1 MNEDMSNLINK
12 FSSMLKNNEVP
23 PELSNIMKNISN
35 NNSDTSSNNNNKNSK
50 DVRKDISSENK
61 DYINNSNS
69 TNSYN
74 NMHNENSNN
83 IKNNNDDGDNSGNF
97 YDKHSRN
104 RGDNSNSGNFDFSN
118 IDINAIKKML
128 EQSNN
133 SSSSKNSNDDTN
145 SSFNFDINTMM
156 KMKSII
162 EAMNSQKDD
171 PRANLLKSLK
181 PYLKESRKEKV
192 DQYIKIFSMEKV
204 FEQLNPL
211 GGDKKL

>member
-12 FSSMLKNNEVP
+12 FSSMLKNNEIP

-35 NNSDTSSNNNNKNSK
+35 NNSSTSSNNSSVGDSNKNINNNSDNNSKK
-50 DVRKDISSENK
+50 DVS
-61 DYINNSNS
+61 SNS
-69 TNSYN
+69 KISTDTSNS
-74 NMHNENSNN
+74 ELNN
-83 IKNNNDDGDNSGNF
+83 I
-97 YDKHSRN
+97 
-104 RGDNSNSGNFDFSN
+104 N
-118 IDINAIKKML
+118 IDAIKKL
-128 EQSNN
+128 FEQN
-133 SSSSKNSNDDTN
+133 SSSNGNQSNTDDSN
-145 SSFNFDINTMM
+145 SSFNFDINTML

-204 FEQLNPL
+204 FEQFGPI
-211 GGDKKL
+211 GGEKKHDV